1 MAWAA
6 SPRSPALSVS
16 GAGIVEVAP
25 PYDVSGITSLAAATM
40 ALEYLCI
47 LAYQQG

>member
-1 MAWAA
+1 MPWAA
-6 SPRSPALSVS
+6 SPRSPTVSVS
-16 GAGIVEVAP
+16 GAGIGEVSS
-25 PYDVSGITSLAAATM
+25 PYDVSDVTSLAATM